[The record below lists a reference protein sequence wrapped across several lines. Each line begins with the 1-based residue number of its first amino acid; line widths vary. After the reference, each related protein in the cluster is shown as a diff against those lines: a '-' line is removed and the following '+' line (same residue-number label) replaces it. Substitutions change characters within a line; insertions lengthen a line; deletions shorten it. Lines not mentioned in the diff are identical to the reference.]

1 MNEDSAVIFLHSP
14 HTPHCGDITT
24 LTHSVA
30 HILAAGSRFSSRN
43 LTRVDIRKEAT
54 GRDSRDRERERGGPE
69 PARPTPI
76 PPLI

>member
-54 GRDSRDRERERGGPE
+54 GREIEIEREAGPNQRG
-69 PARPTPI
+69 
-76 PPLI
+76 PPRFHH